1 MKYLKISS
9 IKFLILIICAF
20 ITTSVSAE
28 DISKKISETASD
40 YISNLIP
47 GDGTT
52 EVSIQLR
59 ENYKP
64 DFSILGVR
72 ELDRT
77 DSENTFI
84 QFSLFNTEK
93 LNKERYIGNLGM
105 GKRFLSED
113 NYMLTGFNAFL
124 DYDHYGNTRASIGA
138 EVKNAVMGLTSN
150 YYKKIDN
157 GSIDEKVLD
166 GYDIE
171 LSSQIPYLH
180 WADIFYNTYH
190 WDGVDRDDIKGTKI
204 GADLS
209 LTPNLALETAYDDK
223 DKKGLE
229 DEYYAKIVFVH
240 PPREGATAQDGASS
254 AMWKQEKDMSDEM
267 IAKVKRNNK
276 IMIEFKGTGTISRL
290 D

>member
-1 MKYLKISS
+1 MRMQK
-9 IKFLILIICAF
+9 LILIFFTLIYC
-20 ITTSVSAE
+20 INSNAE
-28 DISKKISETASD
+28 ELTNKIAETASD

-47 GDGTT
+47 GDDGTT

-77 DSENTFI
+77 DSKNTFI

-93 LNKERYIGNLGM
+93 LNKERYVGNLGM

-113 NYMLTGFNAFL
+113 TYTLTGFNAFL

-138 EVKNAVMGLTSN
+138 EIKNAVMGLHSN

-157 GSIDEKVLD
+157 GSVDEKVLD
-166 GYDIE
+166 GYDVE

-190 WDGVDRDDIKGTKI
+190 WDGVDRDDIKGAKI
-204 GADLS
+204 GTDLL
-209 LTPNLALETAYDDK
+209 LTSSLALEAAYDDK

-229 DEYYAKIVFVH
+229 DEWYAKISFVH
-240 PPREGATAQDGASS
+240 PPREGATAQDGVSS
-254 AMWKQEKDMSDEM
+254 DIWNKEKDMSGEM
-267 IAKVKRNNK
+267 LAKVKRNNK

>member
-1 MKYLKISS
+1 MKKI
-9 IKFLILIICAF
+9 ILALF
-20 ITTSVSAE
+20 ILLVSFNSQAE
-28 DISKKISETASD
+28 DLTNKISEATSG

-47 GDGTT
+47 GEGTT

-59 ENYKP
+59 ENFKP

-93 LNKERYIGNLGM
+93 LNRERYVGNLGM
-105 GKRFLSED
+105 GKRFLSD
-113 NYMLTGFNAFL
+113 DTYTLTGFNAFL

-138 EVKNAVMGLTSN
+138 EIKNAVMGLHSN

-157 GSIDEKVLD
+157 GSVDEKVLD

-171 LSSQIPYLH
+171 LSSQVPYLH
-180 WADIFYNTYH
+180 WANVFYNTYH
-190 WDGVDRDDIKGTKI
+190 WDGVDRDDVKGTKI
-204 GADLS
+204 GTDLL
-209 LTPNLALETAYDDK
+209 LTSSLALEAAYDDK

-229 DEYYAKIVFVH
+229 DEWYAKILFVH
-240 PPREGATAQDGASS
+240 PPREGATAQDGMSS
-254 AMWKQEKDMSDEM
+254 DIWKKEKDMSGEM
-267 IAKVKRNNK
+267 LAKVKRNNK
-276 IMIEFKGTGTISRL
+276 IMVEFKGSATISRL

>member
-1 MKYLKISS
+1 MKKISL
-9 IKFLILIICAF
+9 IFLTLIYC
-20 ITTSVSAE
+20 VSGHAE
-28 DISKKISETASD
+28 DISKKIAETTSG

-47 GDGTT
+47 GEGTT

-77 DSENTFI
+77 DSENTFV
-84 QFSLFNTEK
+84 QFSLFNTER
-93 LNKERYIGNLGM
+93 LNKERYIANLGM
-105 GKRFLSED
+105 GKRFLSD
-113 NYMLTGFNAFL
+113 DTYTLTGFNAFL

-138 EVKNAVMGLTSN
+138 EIKNAVMGLHSN

-157 GSIDEKVLD
+157 GSVDEKVLD

-171 LSSQIPYLH
+171 LSSQVPYLH

-190 WDGVDRDDIKGTKI
+190 WNGVDRDDIKGTKI
-204 GADLS
+204 GTDLL
-209 LTPNLALETAYDDK
+209 LTSNLALEAAYDDK

-229 DEYYAKIVFVH
+229 DEWYAKISFVH
-240 PPREGATAQDGASS
+240 PPREGATAQDGVSS
-254 AMWKQEKDMSDEM
+254 DAWKKEKDMSGEM
-267 IAKVKRNNK
+267 LTKVKRNNK

>member
-1 MKYLKISS
+1 MKKIILVLSILLISFSS
-9 IKFLILIICAF
+9 Q
-20 ITTSVSAE
+20 AE
-28 DISKKISETASD
+28 DLTNKISEATSG
-40 YISNLIP
+40 YISNLIS
-47 GDGTT
+47 GEGTT

-59 ENYKP
+59 ENFKP

-77 DSENTFI
+77 DSENTFV
-84 QFSLFNTEK
+84 QFSLFNTER

-105 GKRFLSED
+105 GKRFLSD
-113 NYMLTGFNAFL
+113 DTYTLTGFNAFL

-138 EVKNAVMGLTSN
+138 EIKNAVMGLHSN

-157 GSIDEKVLD
+157 GSVDEKVLD

-171 LSSQIPYLH
+171 LSSQVPYLH

-190 WDGVDRDDIKGTKI
+190 WDGVDRDDVKGTKI
-204 GADLS
+204 GTDLL
-209 LTPNLALETAYDDK
+209 LTSSLALEAAYDDK

-229 DEYYAKIVFVH
+229 DEWYAKILFVH
-240 PPREGATAQDGASS
+240 PPREGATAQDGVSS
-254 AMWKQEKDMSDEM
+254 QIWKKEKDMSGEM
-267 IAKVKRNNK
+267 LTKVKRNNK

>member
-1 MKYLKISS
+1 MKKISL
-9 IKFLILIICAF
+9 IFLTLIYC
-20 ITTSVSAE
+20 VSGHAE
-28 DISKKISETASD
+28 DISKKIAETTSG

-47 GDGTT
+47 GEGTT

-77 DSENTFI
+77 DSENTFV
-84 QFSLFNTEK
+84 QFSLFNTER
-93 LNKERYIGNLGM
+93 LNKERYIANLGM
-105 GKRFLSED
+105 GKRFLSD
-113 NYMLTGFNAFL
+113 DTYTLTGFNAFL

-138 EVKNAVMGLTSN
+138 EIKNAVIGLHSN

-157 GSIDEKVLD
+157 GSVDEEVLD

-171 LSSQIPYLH
+171 LKSQIPYLH
-180 WADIFYNTYH
+180 WADIFYNSYK
-190 WDGVDRDDIKGTKI
+190 WDGVARDDIEGSKI
-204 GADLS
+204 GTEML
-209 LTPNLALETAYDDK
+209 LTPNLALEAAYDDK

-240 PPREGATAQDGASS
+240 PPREGVTAQDGVSS
-254 AMWKQEKDMSDEM
+254 DIWKKEKDMSGDCLLYTSPSP
-267 IAKVKRNNK
+267 RD
-276 IMIEFKGTGTISRL
+276 R
-290 D
+290 

>member
-1 MKYLKISS
+1 MRKIILVLSILLFSFSS
-9 IKFLILIICAF
+9 HAENLSNKIAE
-20 ITTSVSAE
+20 TTSG
-28 DISKKISETASD
+28 

-47 GDGTT
+47 GEGTT

-59 ENYKP
+59 ENFKP

-77 DSENTFI
+77 DSENTFV
-84 QFSLFNTEK
+84 QFSLFNTER

-105 GKRFLSED
+105 GKRFLSD
-113 NYMLTGFNAFL
+113 DTYTLTGFNAFL

-138 EVKNAVMGLTSN
+138 EIKNAVMGLHSN

-157 GSIDEKVLD
+157 GSVDEKVLD

-171 LSSQIPYLH
+171 LSSQVPYLH

-190 WDGVDRDDIKGTKI
+190 WDGVDRDDVKGTKI
-204 GADLS
+204 GTDLL
-209 LTPNLALETAYDDK
+209 LTSSLALEAAYDDK

-229 DEYYAKIVFVH
+229 DEWYAKISFVH
-240 PPREGATAQDGASS
+240 PPRKGATAQDGVSS
-254 AMWKQEKDMSDEM
+254 QIWKQEKDMSGEM
-267 IAKVKRNNK
+267 LTKVKRNNK

>member
-1 MKYLKISS
+1 MKKIILVLSILLVSFSS
-9 IKFLILIICAF
+9 Q
-20 ITTSVSAE
+20 AE
-28 DISKKISETASD
+28 DLTNKISEATSG

-47 GDGTT
+47 GEGTT

-59 ENYKP
+59 ENFKP

-77 DSENTFI
+77 DSENTFV
-84 QFSLFNTEK
+84 QFSLFNTER

-105 GKRFLSED
+105 GKRFLSD
-113 NYMLTGFNAFL
+113 DTYTLTGFNAFL

-138 EVKNAVMGLTSN
+138 EIKNAVMGLHSN

-157 GSIDEKVLD
+157 GSVDEKVLD

-171 LSSQIPYLH
+171 LSSQVPYLH

-190 WDGVDRDDIKGTKI
+190 WDGVDRDDVKGTKI
-204 GADLS
+204 GTDLL
-209 LTPNLALETAYDDK
+209 LTSSLALEAAYDDK

-229 DEYYAKIVFVH
+229 DEWYAKILFVH
-240 PPREGATAQDGASS
+240 PPRKGATAQDGVSS
-254 AMWKQEKDMSDEM
+254 QIWKKEKDMSGEM
-267 IAKVKRNNK
+267 LTKVKRNNK

>member
-1 MKYLKISS
+1 MKKIILALSIAVFCFSSHAENLSNKISDY
-9 IKFLILIICAF
+9 
-20 ITTSVSAE
+20 TSG
-28 DISKKISETASD
+28 

-47 GDGTT
+47 GEGTT

-59 ENYKP
+59 ENFKP

-77 DSENTFI
+77 DSENTFV
-84 QFSLFNTEK
+84 QFSLFNTER

-105 GKRFLSED
+105 GKRFLSD
-113 NYMLTGFNAFL
+113 DTYTLTGFNAFL

-138 EVKNAVMGLTSN
+138 EIKNAVMGLHSN

-157 GSIDEKVLD
+157 GSVDEKVLD

-171 LSSQIPYLH
+171 LSSQVPYLH

-190 WDGVDRDDIKGTKI
+190 WDGVDRDDVKGTKI
-204 GADLS
+204 GTDLL
-209 LTPNLALETAYDDK
+209 LTSSLALEAAYDDK

-229 DEYYAKIVFVH
+229 DEWYAKILFVH
-240 PPREGATAQDGASS
+240 PPRKGATAQDGVSS
-254 AMWKQEKDMSDEM
+254 DIWKKEKDMSGEM
-267 IAKVKRNNK
+267 LTKVKRNNK

>member
-1 MKYLKISS
+1 MKKIILVLSVLLVSFSS
-9 IKFLILIICAF
+9 Q
-20 ITTSVSAE
+20 AE
-28 DISKKISETASD
+28 DLTNKISEATSG

-47 GDGTT
+47 GEGTT

-59 ENYKP
+59 ENFKP

-77 DSENTFI
+77 DSENTFV
-84 QFSLFNTEK
+84 QFSLFNTER

-105 GKRFLSED
+105 GKRFLSD
-113 NYMLTGFNAFL
+113 DTYTLTGFNAFL
-124 DYDHYGNTRASIGA
+124 DYDHYGNTRVSIGA
-138 EVKNAVMGLTSN
+138 EIKNAVMGLHSN

-157 GSIDEKVLD
+157 GSVDEKVLD

-171 LSSQIPYLH
+171 LSSQVPYLH

-204 GADLS
+204 GTDLL
-209 LTPNLALETAYDDK
+209 LTSNLALEAAYDDK

-229 DEYYAKIVFVH
+229 DEWYAKISFVH
-240 PPREGATAQDGASS
+240 PPREGATAQDGVSS
-254 AMWKQEKDMSDEM
+254 DAWKKEKDMSGEM
-267 IAKVKRNNK
+267 LTKVKRNNK
-276 IMIEFKGTGTISRL
+276 IMIEFKGSATISRA

>member
-1 MKYLKISS
+1 MKR
-9 IKFLILIICAF
+9 LIIILVTLIFC
-20 ITTSVSAE
+20 ISAQAA
-28 DISKKISETASD
+28 DLSKKISETTSG

-47 GDGTT
+47 GEGTT

-77 DSENTFI
+77 DSKNTFI

-93 LNKERYIGNLGM
+93 LNKERYVGNLGM

-113 NYMLTGFNAFL
+113 TYTLTGFNAFL

-138 EVKNAVMGLTSN
+138 EIKNAVIGLHSN

-157 GSIDEKVLD
+157 GSVDEEVLD

-171 LSSQIPYLH
+171 LKSQIPYLH
-180 WADIFYNTYH
+180 WADIFYNSYK
-190 WDGVDRDDIKGTKI
+190 WDGVARDDIEGSKI
-204 GADLS
+204 GTEML
-209 LTPNLALETAYDDK
+209 LTPNLALEAAYDDK

-240 PPREGATAQDGASS
+240 PPREGVTAQDGVSS
-254 AMWKQEKDMSDEM
+254 DIWKKEKDMSDEM
-267 IAKVKRNNK
+267 LAKVKRNNK
-276 IMIEFKGTGTISRL
+276 IMIEFKGTGSISRL

>member
-1 MKYLKISS
+1 MKKIILVLSILLVSFSS
-9 IKFLILIICAF
+9 Q
-20 ITTSVSAE
+20 AE
-28 DISKKISETASD
+28 DLTNKISETTSG

-47 GDGTT
+47 GEGTT

-59 ENYKP
+59 ENFKP

-77 DSENTFI
+77 DSENTFV
-84 QFSLFNTEK
+84 QFSLFNTER

-105 GKRFLSED
+105 GKRFLSD
-113 NYMLTGFNAFL
+113 DTYTLTGFNAFL

-138 EVKNAVMGLTSN
+138 EIKNAVMGLHSN

-157 GSIDEKVLD
+157 GSVDEKVLD

-171 LSSQIPYLH
+171 LSSQVPYLH
-180 WADIFYNTYH
+180 WADVFYNTYH
-190 WDGVDRDDIKGTKI
+190 WDGVDRDDVKGTKI
-204 GADLS
+204 GTDLL
-209 LTPNLALETAYDDK
+209 LTSSLALEAAYDDK

-229 DEYYAKIVFVH
+229 DEWYAKISFVH
-240 PPREGATAQDGASS
+240 PPRKGATAQDGVSNQI
-254 AMWKQEKDMSDEM
+254 WKKEKDMSGEM
-267 IAKVKRNNK
+267 LTKVKRNNK

>member
-1 MKYLKISS
+1 MKSVIITFFVLIFSTISH
-9 IKFLILIICAF
+9 
-20 ITTSVSAE
+20 AE
-28 DISKKISETASD
+28 DLSKKISETASG

-47 GDGTT
+47 GEGAT
-52 EVSIQLR
+52 EVSIQFR

-77 DSENTFI
+77 DNENTFV

-105 GKRFLSED
+105 GKRFLSD
-113 NYMLTGFNAFL
+113 DTYTLTGFNAFL

-138 EVKNAVMGLTSN
+138 EIKNAVMGLHSN

-157 GSIDEKVLD
+157 GSVDEKVLD

-171 LSSQIPYLH
+171 LSSQFPYLH
-180 WADIFYNTYH
+180 WADVFYNTYH

-229 DEYYAKIVFVH
+229 DEWYAKISFVH
-240 PPREGATAQDGASS
+240 PPRKGATAQDGVSS
-254 AMWKQEKDMSDEM
+254 DIWKKEKDMSDEM
-267 IAKVKRNNK
+267 LTKVKRNNK
-276 IMIEFKGTGTISRL
+276 IMIEFKGTGSISRL

>member
-1 MKYLKISS
+1 MKKVV
-9 IKFLILIICAF
+9 FVFFTLIYC
-20 ITTSVSAE
+20 VSGYAQ
-28 DISKKISETASD
+28 DISKKIAETTSG

-47 GDGTT
+47 GEGTT

-77 DSENTFI
+77 DRENTFL
-84 QFSLFNTEK
+84 QFSLFNTER

-105 GKRFLSED
+105 GKRFLSD
-113 NYMLTGFNAFL
+113 DTYTLTGFNTFL
-124 DYDHYGNTRASIGA
+124 DYDHYGNTRVSIGA
-138 EVKNAVMGLTSN
+138 EIKNVVMGLHSN

-157 GSIDEKVLD
+157 GSVDEKVLD

-229 DEYYAKIVFVH
+229 DEWYAKISFVH
-240 PPREGATAQDGASS
+240 PPRKGATAQDGVSS
-254 AMWKQEKDMSDEM
+254 NIWKKEKDMSDEM
-267 IAKVKRNNK
+267 LTKVKRNNK

>member
-1 MKYLKISS
+1 MKK
-9 IKFLILIICAF
+9 LIIILYVLIFSINCQA
-20 ITTSVSAE
+20 A
-28 DISKKISETASD
+28 DISQKISETASD
-40 YISNLIP
+40 YVSNLIP
-47 GDGTT
+47 GEGAT

-59 ENYKP
+59 QNYKP
-64 DFSILGVR
+64 DFSILGIR

-77 DSENTFI
+77 DNENTFI

-93 LNKERYIGNLGM
+93 LNKERYVGNLGM
-105 GKRFLSED
+105 GKRFLSD
-113 NYMLTGFNAFL
+113 DTYTLKGFNAFL
-124 DYDHYGNTRASIGA
+124 DYDHYGNTRASIGG
-138 EVKNAVMGLTSN
+138 EIKNAVMGLTSN

-157 GSIDEKVLD
+157 GSVDEKVLD

-229 DEYYAKIVFVH
+229 DEWYAKISFVH
-240 PPREGATAQDGASS
+240 PPRKGATAQDGVSS
-254 AMWKQEKDMSDEM
+254 DIWKKEKDMSDEM
-267 IAKVKRNNK
+267 LTKVKRNNK

>member
-1 MKYLKISS
+1 MKNIILVLSILLVSFSS
-9 IKFLILIICAF
+9 Q
-20 ITTSVSAE
+20 AE
-28 DISKKISETASD
+28 DLTNKISEATSG

-47 GDGTT
+47 GEGTT

-59 ENYKP
+59 ENFKP

-77 DSENTFI
+77 DSENTFV

-93 LNKERYIGNLGM
+93 LNKERYIGNLGL
-105 GKRFLSED
+105 GKRFLSD
-113 NYMLTGFNAFL
+113 DTYTLTGFNAFL

-138 EVKNAVMGLTSN
+138 EIKNAVMGLHSN

-157 GSIDEKVLD
+157 GSVDEKVLD
-166 GYDIE
+166 GYEIE
-171 LSSQIPYLH
+171 LSSQVPYLH
-180 WADIFYNTYH
+180 WADVFYNTYH

-204 GADLS
+204 GTDLL
-209 LTPNLALETAYDDK
+209 LTSNLALEAAYDDK

-229 DEYYAKIVFVH
+229 DEWYAKISFVH
-240 PPREGATAQDGASS
+240 PPREGATAQDGVSS
-254 AMWKQEKDMSDEM
+254 DAWKKEKDMSGEM
-267 IAKVKRNNK
+267 LTKVKRNNK
-276 IMIEFKGTGTISRL
+276 IMIEFKGSATISRA

>member
-1 MKYLKISS
+1 MKKIILVLSILLVSFSS
-9 IKFLILIICAF
+9 Q
-20 ITTSVSAE
+20 AE
-28 DISKKISETASD
+28 DLTNKISEATSG

-47 GDGTT
+47 GEGTT

-59 ENYKP
+59 ENFKP

-77 DSENTFI
+77 DSENTFV
-84 QFSLFNTEK
+84 QFSLFNTER

-105 GKRFLSED
+105 GKRFLSD
-113 NYMLTGFNAFL
+113 DTYTLTGFNAFL

-138 EVKNAVMGLTSN
+138 EIKNAVMGLHSN

-157 GSIDEKVLD
+157 GSVDEKVLD

-171 LSSQIPYLH
+171 LSSQVPYLH

-190 WDGVDRDDIKGTKI
+190 WDGVDRDDVKGTKI
-204 GADLS
+204 GTDLL
-209 LTPNLALETAYDDK
+209 LTSSLALEAAYDDK

-229 DEYYAKIVFVH
+229 DEWYAKISFVH
-240 PPREGATAQDGASS
+240 PPRKGATAQDGVSS
-254 AMWKQEKDMSDEM
+254 QIWKKEKDMSGEM
-267 IAKVKRNNK
+267 LTKVKRNNK

>member
-1 MKYLKISS
+1 MKKIILVLSVLLVSFSS
-9 IKFLILIICAF
+9 Q
-20 ITTSVSAE
+20 AE
-28 DISKKISETASD
+28 DLTNKISEATSG

-47 GDGTT
+47 GEGTT

-59 ENYKP
+59 ENFKP

-77 DSENTFI
+77 DSENTFV
-84 QFSLFNTEK
+84 QFSLFNTER

-105 GKRFLSED
+105 GKRFLSD
-113 NYMLTGFNAFL
+113 DTYTLTGFNAFL
-124 DYDHYGNTRASIGA
+124 DYDHYGNTRVSIGA
-138 EVKNAVMGLTSN
+138 EIKNAVMGLHSN

-157 GSIDEKVLD
+157 GSVDEKVLD

-171 LSSQIPYLH
+171 LSSQVPYLH

-190 WDGVDRDDIKGTKI
+190 WDGVDRDDVKGTKI
-204 GADLS
+204 GTDLL
-209 LTPNLALETAYDDK
+209 LTSSLALEAAYDDK

-229 DEYYAKIVFVH
+229 DEWYAKILFVH
-240 PPREGATAQDGASS
+240 PPREGATAQDGVSS
-254 AMWKQEKDMSDEM
+254 QIWKKEKDMSGEM
-267 IAKVKRNNK
+267 LTKVKRNNK

>member
-1 MKYLKISS
+1 MKKIILVLSILLVSFSS
-9 IKFLILIICAF
+9 Q
-20 ITTSVSAE
+20 AE
-28 DISKKISETASD
+28 DLTNKISEATSG

-47 GDGTT
+47 GEGTT

-59 ENYKP
+59 ENFKP

-77 DSENTFI
+77 DSENTFV
-84 QFSLFNTEK
+84 QFSLFNTER

-105 GKRFLSED
+105 GKRFLSD
-113 NYMLTGFNAFL
+113 DTYTLTGFNAFL

-138 EVKNAVMGLTSN
+138 EIKNAVMGLHSN

-157 GSIDEKVLD
+157 GSVDEKVLD

-171 LSSQIPYLH
+171 LSSQVPYLH
-180 WADIFYNTYH
+180 WANVFYNTYH
-190 WDGVDRDDIKGTKI
+190 WDGVDRDDVKGTKI
-204 GADLS
+204 GTDLL
-209 LTPNLALETAYDDK
+209 LTSSLALEAAYDDK

-229 DEYYAKIVFVH
+229 DEWYAKISFVH
-240 PPREGATAQDGASS
+240 PPRKGATAQDGVSS
-254 AMWKQEKDMSDEM
+254 QIWKKEKDMSGEM
-267 IAKVKRNNK
+267 LTKVKRNNK

>member
-1 MKYLKISS
+1 MQK
-9 IKFLILIICAF
+9 LILIFFTLIYC
-20 ITTSVSAE
+20 INSNAE
-28 DISKKISETASD
+28 ELTNKIAETASD

-47 GDGTT
+47 GDDGTT

-77 DSENTFI
+77 DSKNTFI

-93 LNKERYIGNLGM
+93 LNKERYVGNLGM

-113 NYMLTGFNAFL
+113 TYTLTGFNAFL

-138 EVKNAVMGLTSN
+138 EIKNAVMGLHSN

-157 GSIDEKVLD
+157 GSVDEKVLD
-166 GYDIE
+166 GYDVE

-190 WDGVDRDDIKGTKI
+190 WDGVDRDDIKGAKI
-204 GADLS
+204 GTDLL
-209 LTPNLALETAYDDK
+209 LTSSLALEAAYDDK

-229 DEYYAKIVFVH
+229 DEWYAKISFVH
-240 PPREGATAQDGASS
+240 PPREGATAQDGVSS
-254 AMWKQEKDMSDEM
+254 DAWKKEKDMSGEM
-267 IAKVKRNNK
+267 LTKVKRNNK

>member
-1 MKYLKISS
+1 MKKIILVLSILLVSFSS
-9 IKFLILIICAF
+9 Q
-20 ITTSVSAE
+20 AE
-28 DISKKISETASD
+28 DITNKISEATSG

-47 GDGTT
+47 GEGTT

-59 ENYKP
+59 ENFKP

-77 DSENTFI
+77 DSENTFV
-84 QFSLFNTEK
+84 QFSLFNTER

-105 GKRFLSED
+105 GKRFLSD
-113 NYMLTGFNAFL
+113 DTYTLTGFNAFL

-138 EVKNAVMGLTSN
+138 EIKNAVMGLHSN

-157 GSIDEKVLD
+157 GSVDEKVLD

-171 LSSQIPYLH
+171 LSSQVPYLH

-190 WDGVDRDDIKGTKI
+190 WDGVDRDDVKGTKI
-204 GADLS
+204 GTDLL
-209 LTPNLALETAYDDK
+209 LTSSLALEAAYDDK

-229 DEYYAKIVFVH
+229 DEWYAKISFVH
-240 PPREGATAQDGASS
+240 PPRKGATAQDGVSNQI
-254 AMWKQEKDMSDEM
+254 WKKEKDMSGEM
-267 IAKVKRNNK
+267 LTKVKRNNK

>member
-1 MKYLKISS
+1 MKKIILVLSILLVSFSS
-9 IKFLILIICAF
+9 Q
-20 ITTSVSAE
+20 AE
-28 DISKKISETASD
+28 DLTNKISEATSG
-40 YISNLIP
+40 YISNLIS
-47 GDGTT
+47 GEGTT

-59 ENYKP
+59 ENFKP

-77 DSENTFI
+77 DTENTFV
-84 QFSLFNTEK
+84 QFSLFNTER

-105 GKRFLSED
+105 GKRFLSD
-113 NYMLTGFNAFL
+113 DTYTLTGFNAFL

-138 EVKNAVMGLTSN
+138 EIKNAVMGLHSN

-157 GSIDEKVLD
+157 GSVDEKVLD

-171 LSSQIPYLH
+171 LSSQVPYLH

-190 WDGVDRDDIKGTKI
+190 WDGVDRDDVKGTKI
-204 GADLS
+204 GTDLL
-209 LTPNLALETAYDDK
+209 LTSSLALEAAYDDK

-229 DEYYAKIVFVH
+229 DEWYAKILFVH
-240 PPREGATAQDGASS
+240 PPREGATAQDGVSS
-254 AMWKQEKDMSDEM
+254 QIWKKEKDMSGEM
-267 IAKVKRNNK
+267 LTKVKRNNK

>member
-1 MKYLKISS
+1 MNKVSIIFFVLIFSTISH
-9 IKFLILIICAF
+9 
-20 ITTSVSAE
+20 AE
-28 DISKKISETASD
+28 DLSKKIAETASD

-47 GDGTT
+47 GEGAT

-84 QFSLFNTEK
+84 QFSLFNTER
-93 LNKERYIGNLGM
+93 LNKERYIGNLGL
-105 GKRFLSED
+105 GKRFLSD
-113 NYMLTGFNAFL
+113 DTYTLTGFNAFL
-124 DYDHYGNTRASIGA
+124 DYDHYGNARASIGA
-138 EVKNAVMGLTSN
+138 EIKNAVMGLHSN

-157 GSIDEKVLD
+157 GSVDEKVLD

-171 LSSQIPYLH
+171 LSSQVPYLH
-180 WADIFYNTYH
+180 WANVFYNTYH
-190 WDGVDRDDIKGTKI
+190 WDGVDKDDIKGTKI
-204 GADLS
+204 GTDLL
-209 LTPNLALETAYDDK
+209 LTSNLALEAAYDDK

-229 DEYYAKIVFVH
+229 DEWYAKISFVH
-240 PPREGATAQDGASS
+240 PPREGATAQDGVSS
-254 AMWKQEKDMSDEM
+254 EAWKKKKDMSGEM
-267 IAKVKRNNK
+267 LTKVKRNNK
-276 IMIEFKGTGTISRL
+276 IMVEFKGSATISRA

>member
-1 MKYLKISS
+1 MKKIILVLSVLLVSFSS
-9 IKFLILIICAF
+9 Q
-20 ITTSVSAE
+20 AE
-28 DISKKISETASD
+28 DLTNKISEATSG
-40 YISNLIP
+40 YISNLIS
-47 GDGTT
+47 GEGTT

-59 ENYKP
+59 ENFKP

-77 DSENTFI
+77 DTENTFV
-84 QFSLFNTEK
+84 QFSLFNTER

-105 GKRFLSED
+105 GKRFLSD
-113 NYMLTGFNAFL
+113 DTYTLTGFNAFL

-138 EVKNAVMGLTSN
+138 EIKNAVMGLHSN

-157 GSIDEKVLD
+157 GSVDEKVLD

-171 LSSQIPYLH
+171 LSSQVPYLH

-190 WDGVDRDDIKGTKI
+190 WDGVDRDDVKGTKI
-204 GADLS
+204 GTDLL
-209 LTPNLALETAYDDK
+209 LTSSLALEAAYDDK

-229 DEYYAKIVFVH
+229 DEWYAKILFVH
-240 PPREGATAQDGASS
+240 PPREGATAQDGVSS
-254 AMWKQEKDMSDEM
+254 QIWKKEKDMSGEM
-267 IAKVKRNNK
+267 LTKVKRNNK